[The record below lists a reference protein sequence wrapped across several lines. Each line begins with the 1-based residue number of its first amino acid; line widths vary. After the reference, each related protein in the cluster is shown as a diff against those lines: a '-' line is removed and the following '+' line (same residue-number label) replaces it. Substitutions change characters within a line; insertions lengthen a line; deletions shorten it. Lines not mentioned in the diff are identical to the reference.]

1 MMTKIRQ
8 WLEISLVIAIAILV
22 VYYFFFRGPSYVPVP
37 GATQIIEKIKGIE
50 ALDKKI
56 DDLSAQIKKQ
66 QAQGKTDI
74 DAALSERDIQKSV
87 ARMNANW

>member
-1 MMTKIRQ
+1 MMTRIRQ
-8 WLEISLVIAIAILV
+8 WLEISLVLAIAALV
-22 VYYFFFRGPSYVPVP
+22 VYFIFFRGPSYVPVP

-50 ALDKKI
+50 ALDKKM
-56 DDLSAQIKKQ
+56 DDLSVQIKKQ

-74 DAALSERDIQKSV
+74 EVALRETDIQKSV